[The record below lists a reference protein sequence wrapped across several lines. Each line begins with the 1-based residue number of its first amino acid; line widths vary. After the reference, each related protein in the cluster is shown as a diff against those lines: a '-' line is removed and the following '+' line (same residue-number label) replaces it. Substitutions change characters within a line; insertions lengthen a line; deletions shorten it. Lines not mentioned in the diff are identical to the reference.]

1 MVLSY
6 PDGGGGGGGGG
17 GGSRVLLDGIL
28 EACIYI
34 YIYAQRQSGGL
45 WWYTEHGRSS
55 SVCMINI
62 TGGIDRF

>member
-1 MVLSY
+1 MLSY

-34 YIYAQRQSGGL
+34 YIYA
-45 WWYTEHGRSS
+45 
-55 SVCMINI
+55 
-62 TGGIDRF
+62 